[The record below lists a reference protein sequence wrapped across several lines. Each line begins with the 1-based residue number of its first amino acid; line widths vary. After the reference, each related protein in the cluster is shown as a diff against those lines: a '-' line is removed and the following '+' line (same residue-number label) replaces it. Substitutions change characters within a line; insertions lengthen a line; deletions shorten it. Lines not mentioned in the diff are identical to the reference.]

1 MNAIF
6 SYGVS
11 SCASIQKW
19 TAYSILNFSD
29 LDSSAL
35 SAPSAV
41 CSLQQG
47 SHSGSGTSYIISI
60 HPSIT
65 EYSQIPF
72 ATWRSLWTVRNRLK
86 KRRRKT
92 HFFLTAK
99 GIGQMIAEKSDS
111 SDMRRAKHTICQ
123 LCATY
128 RIRKLRTY
136 ESSKAVYHK
145 EGSDQFLTSPLNVS
159 CAYSHFCCYC

>member
-1 MNAIF
+1 MNVIF

-11 SCASIQKW
+11 SCAFDQEW
-19 TAYSILNFSD
+19 TAYSILNFGD

-35 SAPSAV
+35 SAPSAE

-47 SHSGSGTSYIISI
+47 SHSRSGTSYIISTYPI
-60 HPSIT
+60 IG

-72 ATWRSLWTVRNRLK
+72 ATWRFLSRVQHRSK
-86 KRRRKT
+86 QRRRKT